1 MKAKGGSSIAN
12 CLLFRLTFPII
23 SGSLEE
29 GTRGEEGP
37 APQQAPDDG
46 VGKGVEE
53 GGAH

>member
-29 GTRGEEGP
+29 GMGGEEGP
-37 APQQAPDDG
+37 PLSRPQMMG
-46 VGKGVEE
+46 
-53 GGAH
+53 